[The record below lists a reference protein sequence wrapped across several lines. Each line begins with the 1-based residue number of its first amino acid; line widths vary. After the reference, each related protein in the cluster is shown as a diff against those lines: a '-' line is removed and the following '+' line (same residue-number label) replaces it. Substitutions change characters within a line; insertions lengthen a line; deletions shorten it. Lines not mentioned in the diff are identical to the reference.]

1 MSLGARAQSHKAKLK
16 KETNSDTFRHIQKPG
31 NPDFH
36 RLMKSHSNVIKKFDQ
51 KAPTQGDV
59 DYDKQ
64 KNSVKNPYR
73 KK

>member
-1 MSLGARAQSHKAKLK
+1 
-16 KETNSDTFRHIQKPG
+16 
-31 NPDFH
+31 
-36 RLMKSHSNVIKKFDQ
+36 MKSHSNVIKKCDQ
-51 KAPTQGDV
+51 KASKQGDV